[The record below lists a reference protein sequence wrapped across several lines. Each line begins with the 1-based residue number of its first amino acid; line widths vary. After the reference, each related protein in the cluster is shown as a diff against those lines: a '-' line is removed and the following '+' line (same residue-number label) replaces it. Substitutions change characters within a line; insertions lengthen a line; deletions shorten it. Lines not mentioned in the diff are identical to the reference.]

1 MTTGLIVIIA
11 PMSTP
16 ALDLVR
22 IASMEAALPSTRLT
36 AAAAAERSRLERE
49 TRRLE
54 QRAEAIT
61 TELQRL
67 VDAREEIRQQ
77 VNLLDQIAPTASRAD
92 RESRTGEEYSALS
105 EAALSNAGEPPN
117 GYLKGARIRAVA
129 VRLLAASEHADR
141 PIHYQA
147 WFELLVRAGFGIKAQ
162 DPLGTFLTQVT
173 RSPVV
178 QKAGGPGLYRLDVDA
193 PRELHQ
199 ELRRLQDELLRLH
212 SGQQTL
218 EGIASVRERR
228 AELTAEIAQ
237 VERALEEAASA
248 VGLEP

>member
-1 MTTGLIVIIA
+1 
-11 PMSTP
+11 
-16 ALDLVR
+16 
-22 IASMEAALPSTRLT
+22 MEAALPSTRLT

-61 TELQRL
+61 AELQRL
-67 VDAREEIRQQ
+67 VEAREEIRQQ
-77 VNLLDQIAPTASRAD
+77 VNLLDQIAPTVSPTD
-92 RESRTGEEYSALS
+92 RESRTGDEYSAV
-105 EAALSNAGEPPN
+105 SNAGGPPN

-178 QKAGGPGLYRLDVDA
+178 QKADGPGVYRLDVDA

>member
-1 MTTGLIVIIA
+1 
-11 PMSTP
+11 MSTP

-22 IASMEAALPSTRLT
+22 IASVEAALPSTRLT

-61 TELQRL
+61 AELQRL
-67 VDAREEIRQQ
+67 VEAREEIRQQ
-77 VNLLDQIAPTASRAD
+77 VNLLDQIAPTVSPTD
-92 RESRTGEEYSALS
+92 RESRTGEEYST
-105 EAALSNAGEPPN
+105 LSNAGEPPN

-178 QKAGGPGLYRLDVDA
+178 QKADGPGVYRLDVDA